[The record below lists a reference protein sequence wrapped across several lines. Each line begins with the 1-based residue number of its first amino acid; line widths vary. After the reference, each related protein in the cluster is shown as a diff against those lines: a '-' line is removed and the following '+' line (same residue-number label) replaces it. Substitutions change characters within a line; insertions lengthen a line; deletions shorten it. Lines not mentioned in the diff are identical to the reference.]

1 MSSQQNASRGNS
13 GWLLRLGDISGWLAG
28 GITLIMMVAI
38 LREVVGRY
46 FFNAPSDWSLELCE
60 DLMVALT
67 YLGAPYTE
75 LCEGNIRVEFLYNR
89 FSPPLKMCA
98 DILISLI
105 GMGWAGV
112 LTWQGW
118 ILAWESWKIGARS
131 EGAMAWPLFS
141 SQVLVPIGSFL
152 LFVVLARKLVLR
164 LRDLIGRKSH

>member
-1 MSSQQNASRGNS
+1 MSSQQDASEENS
-13 GWLLRLGDISGWLAG
+13 GRRFRLGGISGWLAG
-28 GITLIMMVAI
+28 GVTLIMMVAI

-75 LCEGNIRVEFLYNR
+75 LCEGNIRVDFLYNR
-89 FSPPLKMCA
+89 FSPALKMCA

-105 GMGWAGV
+105 GMCWAGV

-118 ILAWESWKIGARS
+118 ILAWGSWKIGARS
-131 EGAMAWPLFS
+131 AGAMAWPLFP

-152 LFVVLARKLVLR
+152 LFLVLARKLGLR
-164 LRDLIGRKSH
+164 LRDLIARKWL